1 MPVQPWVP
9 IPDMDESAGMEVEE
23 PGHVRARTQPID
35 NHGRTDSGGWANKSS
50 ILLWKRGGW
59 CLRDSSKPCS
69 SPDARTPAGSQC
81 LRGRARTLVR
91 FEVTSGVGVVLVLD
105 GHVLSVNIVPHH
117 PLALQLPTTTI
128 TLDGKHGRAQKWESP
143 EASSHSC
150 LSQKS
155 HWVAAWDSSEELLP
169 IALNILEEK
178 EFIPSDAHSAA
189 RFLAKERWDLRTFI
203 VFDIFYDT
211 YNPHTAHLAG
221 QDNLPVIL
229 VSFGKK
235 KETASIAGTP
245 MRNKVNSDIRALHNS
260 TGPGS
265 RPPFAVDHAD
275 GQVPFYTNPRNS
287 VGG

>member
-1 MPVQPWVP
+1 MKIFRSPCQCNLGP

-81 LRGRARTLVR
+81 LRGRARTLAR

-117 PLALQLPTTTI
+117 PFALEPSTTTI
-128 TLDGKHGRAQKWESP
+128 ILDGKHGRAQKWESP

-155 HWVAAWDSSEELLP
+155 PLGRRLGFQRRTPPHRTEHSGGKGVYP
-169 IALNILEEK
+169 I
-178 EFIPSDAHSAA
+178 
-189 RFLAKERWDLRTFI
+189 
-203 VFDIFYDT
+203 
-211 YNPHTAHLAG
+211 
-221 QDNLPVIL
+221 
-229 VSFGKK
+229 
-235 KETASIAGTP
+235 
-245 MRNKVNSDIRALHNS
+245 
-260 TGPGS
+260 
-265 RPPFAVDHAD
+265 
-275 GQVPFYTNPRNS
+275 
-287 VGG
+287 